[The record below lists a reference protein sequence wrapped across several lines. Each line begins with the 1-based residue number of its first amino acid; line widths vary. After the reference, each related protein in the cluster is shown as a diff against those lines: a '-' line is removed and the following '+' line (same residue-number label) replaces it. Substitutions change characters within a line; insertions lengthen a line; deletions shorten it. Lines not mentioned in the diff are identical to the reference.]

1 MVSDGRRV
9 LSPLG
14 KEGRV
19 GSLGSH
25 ALSWLSTPASRV
37 CSPPPRGLAWEGA
50 PNPAVV

>member
-1 MVSDGRRV
+1 MSDGRRV
-9 LSPLG
+9 LSPVG

-25 ALSWLSTPASRV
+25 ALSWLSPPASRV
-37 CSPPPRGLAWEGA
+37 CSPTRGLAREGG